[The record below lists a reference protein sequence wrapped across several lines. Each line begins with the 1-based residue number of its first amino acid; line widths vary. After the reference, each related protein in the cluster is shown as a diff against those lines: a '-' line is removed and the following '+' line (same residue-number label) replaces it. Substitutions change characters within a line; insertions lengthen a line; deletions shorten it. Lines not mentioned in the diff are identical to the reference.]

1 MKEEEE
7 AEKLRLEEMDEDE
20 YDALSDEQK
29 AEIDKK
35 RLEIRRERRKR
46 WSLYCSPNCRII
58 MEYLYS
64 CLLFNAFIKVLFC
77 CAI

>member
-46 WSLYCSPNCRII
+46 
-58 MEYLYS
+58 
-64 CLLFNAFIKVLFC
+64 
-77 CAI
+77 